1 MSDIQLFAG
10 AEHNLDTNK
19 FAVRQSLQN
28 IARQSFT
35 HHSLQTATSS
45 TKADR
50 FYKPGGTLILAQGD
64 MVGRIKDRGSDSLGR
79 WTWMKL
85 VGRNNKIITIISAY
99 QVCVRPTNRTGTTAY
114 HQQESLLRLKGA
126 KKANPRKY
134 FHRDLNEFIRITK
147 TRKEQIILVGD
158 FNESM

>member
-64 MVGRIKDRGSDSLGR
+64 MVGRIKDRGSD
-79 WTWMKL
+79 
-85 VGRNNKIITIISAY
+85 
-99 QVCVRPTNRTGTTAY
+99 
-114 HQQESLLRLKGA
+114 
-126 KKANPRKY
+126 
-134 FHRDLNEFIRITK
+134 
-147 TRKEQIILVGD
+147 
-158 FNESM
+158 